1 MARRKKKGNSRKR
14 PLVFT
19 ESPVEAS
26 RHYPSPVFSARNP
39 VGAELVPVTEK
50 LQSWV
55 SPQLDPNAPYTPPRR
70 QRRCRAACTLDP
82 TQTQRREIT
91 RKDAACHYT
100 SLQFM
105 KKAADKR
112 GKIATGGELTSSS
125 DSSVTL
131 TVYDLGSSS
140 PTSNPLGLLSGRES
154 KSAEKRR
161 PRVGELGRTRAQRR
175 RSRSETIHQTW
186 NNPQRT
192 NKDVDL
198 PLEAGSIRSGQEENN
213 QRKFHNT
220 RHQIKE
226 SSSDNIDEDSDIFP
240 STGKNVVNSRRVL
253 RTRFNVGN
261 THATDSA
268 EQKSMKR
275 SSLELRDSTSPE
287 KNCRRRSMRQKLNAS
302 YSSDLDHGK
311 KKSYWPKTKKSSSR
325 GCVLAYDTP
334 EADYGVGVS
343 LRRRRNLLPTPA
355 KNKLMMGL

>member
-1 MARRKKKGNSRKR
+1 M
-14 PLVFT
+14 
-19 ESPVEAS
+19 
-26 RHYPSPVFSARNP
+26 
-39 VGAELVPVTEK
+39 
-50 LQSWV
+50 

-91 RKDAACHYT
+91 RKDAAGHYT
-100 SLQFM
+100 SLQFI

-112 GKIATGGELTSSS
+112 GKIANGGELTSSS

-131 TVYDLGSSS
+131 TEYDLESS
-140 PTSNPLGLLSGRES
+140 PTSNPLGLLSGCES
-154 KSAEKRR
+154 KSAEKQR

-175 RSRSETIHQTW
+175 RSRSENLIHQTW
-186 NNPQRT
+186 KNPSRT
-192 NKDVDL
+192 NKDVDV
-198 PLEAGSIRSGQEENN
+198 PLEASSIRTGQKENN
-213 QRKFHNT
+213 QRKFNNPG
-220 RHQIKE
+220 HQPKE
-226 SSSDNIDEDSDIFP
+226 ISSDDINEESDCFP
-240 STGKNVVNSRRVL
+240 STGKNVMNSRRVL
-253 RTRFNVGN
+253 RTRFNIEN

-268 EQKSMKR
+268 EQKSIKS
-275 SSLELRDSTSPE
+275 SSLECRDSMSPK

-311 KKSYWPKTKKSSSR
+311 KKSYWPKTKKSTSR